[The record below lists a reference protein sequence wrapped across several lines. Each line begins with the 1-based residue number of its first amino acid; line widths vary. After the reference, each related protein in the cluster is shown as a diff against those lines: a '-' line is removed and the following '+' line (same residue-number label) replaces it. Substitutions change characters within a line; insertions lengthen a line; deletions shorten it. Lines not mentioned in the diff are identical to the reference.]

1 MSVGHAARAIEEAGI
16 PTVIAMTKAFRPRLE
31 AMRAPRVLVT
41 RHIMGRPLGAPH
53 DVERQREVLRDALT
67 LLAEANRNGS
77 LVEREAPYR
86 TAP

>member
-16 PTVIAMTKAFRPRLE
+16 PTVIAMARAFRPRLE

-41 RHIMGRPLGAPH
+41 RHIMGRPLGAPN
-53 DVERQREVLRDALT
+53 DVERQRAVILDALK
-67 LLAEANRNGS
+67 LLAEANRNGAV
-77 LVEREAPYR
+77 VERPDAYR